1 MSRVLD
7 PVRAAR
13 REAVIVRAQQVA
25 RRAERRLLTHNSRRL
40 R

>member
-1 MSRVLD
+1 MNRVLD

-13 REAVIVRAQQVA
+13 REAVIVRAQRVA
-25 RRAERRLLTHNSRRL
+25 RRAERRLLTQHGRRL